1 MMVPMEKKT
10 QLFIHVT
17 KVRLTQENFEKV
29 KKIKGLVEISTNKI
43 INALISQTSESNM
56 VECLFLEGYK

>member
-1 MMVPMEKKT
+1 MVPMEKKT

-29 KKIKGLVEISTNKI
+29 RKIKGLVEISTNKI

>member
-1 MMVPMEKKT
+1 MVPMEKKT